1 MRRVRVVDSS
11 NNVVSCLVADD
22 QEDLAALVGDGDG
35 YTIIVEDDAPPE
47 AVTTSPPQADDVQ
60 DHRHAPEATTAS
72 PPHPLGS
79 AEATARAAITQ
90 TLADFCLAS
99 RELLALNLHQTRHW
113 LALGTRT
120 VDEDVRRRDIMH
132 KALKDLDIA
141 DRSIGVMELQAK
153 QQAWAPAPSPAPAP
167 AQEDGI
173 TNFLGAVTSVGK
185 QLLDLDKKN

>member
-47 AVTTSPPQADDVQ
+47 AVTTSPPHADDVQ